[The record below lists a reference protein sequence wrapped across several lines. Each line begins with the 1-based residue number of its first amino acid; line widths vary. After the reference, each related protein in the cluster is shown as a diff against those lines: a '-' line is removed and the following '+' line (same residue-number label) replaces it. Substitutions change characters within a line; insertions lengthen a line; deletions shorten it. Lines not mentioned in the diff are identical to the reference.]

1 MDYHHLL
8 TTWNFGKKIR
18 LMTKLVGKK
27 APNFKL
33 MSTSKKIV
41 ELKKVKSKYIVL
53 FFYPK
58 DDTPGCT
65 LETKD
70 FNSLINKFTKMNC
83 IIFGISKDSLAS
95 HLKFKQKYK
104 VKFDLLSDEN
114 KSAIK
119 SFKTWGK
126 KKFMGKEFMGQ
137 IRSTF
142 LIANNKIINEWRN
155 VRVKNHALD
164 VINFLN
170 DNK

>member
-1 MDYHHLL
+1 MNKLL
-8 TTWNFGKKIR
+8 
-18 LMTKLVGKK
+18 GKK
-27 APNFKL
+27 APNFEL
-33 MSTSKKIV
+33 ISTLNKTI

-70 FNSLINKFTKMNC
+70 FNSLINKFEKMDC
-83 IIFGISKDSLAS
+83 VIFGISKDNLKS
-95 HLKFKQKYK
+95 HLKFKKKYK
-104 VKFDLLSDEN
+104 IKFELLSDEN
-114 KSAIK
+114 KSVIK

-142 LIANNKIINEWRN
+142 LIKNNKIINEWRN
-155 VRVKNHALD
+155 VRVKNHALE
-164 VINFLN
+164 VLNFIK
-170 DNK
+170 DDK